1 MANTATPVQVTY
13 LQLIS
18 KDEKEQKVEGLKI
31 KAQEAN
37 LEVSRSIMNLK
48 ADIASKTSQLLAVQR
63 QIPYSV
69 STEYAVTKELT
80 ELNAKLAFA
89 EEIKAT
95 RFADA
100 QI

>member
-1 MANTATPVQVTY
+1 MANTAQEQVSY

-48 ADIASKTSQLLAVQR
+48 ADIAVKTSLLLAAQR

-69 STEYAVTKELT
+69 SSEYAISLALA
-80 ELNAKLAFA
+80 ELNAKLSFA
-89 EEIKAT
+89 ENVKAT